1 MVNINYATVIDPV
14 MHDIR
19 RRVPD
24 FAGMQP
30 GERVLDVCCGSGA
43 QVCEYRRRGL
53 DALGLDNSL
62 QMLELAEKYYGHCGA
77 HSSSFILGDAAQ
89 LPFDDGSF
97 NYTSVSMAL
106 HDKEASLADVIV
118 EEMRRVTREDGK
130 LVFVDYSFP
139 LPHNGAGYLMRFI
152 EFLAGGQH
160 YRSFRRYLV
169 SGGLKGL
176 FAGHGLKQT
185 ACTTF
190 KGGSISLVLAANGGQ
205 V

>member
-1 MVNINYATVIDPV
+1 MQIEIQARHFPLTKAMRGHVERRLGFALSTRHEHIQRILVRLSDVNGP
-14 MHDIR
+14 
-19 RRVPD
+19 
-24 FAGMQP
+24 
-30 GERVLDVCCGSGA
+30 
-43 QVCEYRRRGL
+43 RG
-53 DALGLDNSL
+53 G
-62 QMLELAEKYYGHCGA
+62 
-77 HSSSFILGDAAQ
+77 
-89 LPFDDGSF
+89 
-97 NYTSVSMAL
+97 
-106 HDKEASLADVIV
+106 HDKCCLIQVVLPQLADVIV